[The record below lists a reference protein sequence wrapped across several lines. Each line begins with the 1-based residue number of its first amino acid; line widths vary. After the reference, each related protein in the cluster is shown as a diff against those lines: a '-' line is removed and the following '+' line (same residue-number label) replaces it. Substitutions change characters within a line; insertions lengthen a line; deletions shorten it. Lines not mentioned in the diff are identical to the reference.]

1 MEDMFSNTSDQ
12 FRLFFPLG
20 IPKYFRPDF
29 YNVQFVTGHGNFGD
43 FLFRIGAIDDPG
55 CLCGKRKQDSSH
67 LLLECP
73 IFQNYRNRENIEN
86 KDIFMFTQSC
96 ARRSGCNLHSSHPRS
111 LQGLSAGLRAPF
123 RLNVHDEQR
132 SGRPSFPESTVARI
146 DEMVRANRRIT
157 LENIEDG
164 LNEDCSHFSVHK
176 IVSETLGY
184 RKVSARWVDKWLKE
198 AAGE

>member
-1 MEDMFSNTSDQ
+1 MEDMFSNTSDH

-73 IFQNYRNRENIEN
+73 IFQNYRNRENIEY
-86 KDIFMFTQSC
+86 KDLFIKKCPMRESNP
-96 ARRSGCNLHSSHPRS
+96 GP
-111 LQGLSAGLRAPF
+111 
-123 RLNVHDEQR
+123 
-132 SGRPSFPESTVARI
+132 SGRKP
-146 DEMVRANRRIT
+146 N
-157 LENIEDG
+157 G
-164 LNEDCSHFSVHK
+164 LPRLPP
-176 IVSETLGY
+176 TP
-184 RKVSARWVDKWLKE
+184 
-198 AAGE
+198 